1 MPYAKATFA
10 TKTVNDDYWLALDP
24 KGRTRVRY
32 SLMPQS
38 IARYVDIG
46 TSPVPERIRSVNR
59 LVEAGYE
66 VHLNFSPII
75 VYGGDE
81 WRRDWAELWREI
93 DDVLTDRAK
102 SQLMCEVFFLTHSEA
117 LHEVNMA
124 WNPKGEEF
132 LWSPDMQVPKKTAP
146 GLLVYDYTMR
156 RRELERFTAGLRK
169 FLPYCPIRYSF

>member
-10 TKTVNDDYWLALDP
+10 TKTVNDDYWLALVP

-46 TSPVPERIRSVNR
+46 TSPMSERIRSVNR

-146 GLLVYDYTMR
+146 GLLVYDYTMH